1 MKGNCLHK
9 LHHRTG
15 DLEPAKE
22 NTCIEIRQV
31 TQETDSN
38 IMVNMHTQAE
48 ECVKLTVKFT
58 AYMYIPLLAI
68 TAL

>member
-22 NTCIEIRQV
+22 NTCIDRSL
-31 TQETDSN
+31 ETDSN
-38 IMVNMHTQAE
+38 IMVIMHTQAE

-58 AYMYIPLLAI
+58 VYMYIPLLAI